1 MKFKSDNEVQ
11 EQEVKIEKEKCNC
24 PLCQSLNIA
33 NNQIDLL
40 YSILSSLKSNLETIE
55 KLHAEHNSE

>member
-1 MKFKSDNEVQ
+1 MKFKSDNEIE
-11 EQEVKIEKEKCNC
+11 EQKVLIEEEKCNC

-40 YSILSSLKSNLETIE
+40 YSILSSLKTNLETIE
-55 KLHAEHNSE
+55 KLHAKYDSE